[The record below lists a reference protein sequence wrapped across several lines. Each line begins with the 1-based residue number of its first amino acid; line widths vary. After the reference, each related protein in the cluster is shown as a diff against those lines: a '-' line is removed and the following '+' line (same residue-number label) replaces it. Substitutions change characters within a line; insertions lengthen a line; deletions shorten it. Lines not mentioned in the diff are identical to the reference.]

1 MALAQFARAMLK
13 NLHPMTTEEI
23 HSRFKAMAPV
33 NQSLDE
39 SRELL
44 EFWLRQGLVDYMSG
58 LWSLP

>member
-1 MALAQFARAMLK
+1 MLK

-23 HSRFKAMAPV
+23 HSRFKTAAPID
-33 NQSLDE
+33 QSLEE

-44 EFWLRQGLVDYMSG
+44 ESWLRQGLVDYMSN